1 MSLKSG
7 VGEGGRWNKGKVGG
21 ASPNVNRQKA
31 PRAQW
36 AWERPPKVISVN
48 SGGWQRPGACG
59 LARTATQRPMRMARK
74 LSHSMLHC
82 IRRHFFFFLPS
93 TTKISIGLLAGCCGQ
108 LSHSWRKWSPL
119 RDWRTL
125 TRPESIE
132 LHKYTTPASPPQGC
146 HPHSSTISSIQV
158 SLLVLNVES

>member
-7 VGEGGRWNKGKVGG
+7 VGEGGGETKGRWG
-21 ASPNVNRQKA
+21 AHPLMSIGRKPHVHNGPGSDH
-31 PRAQW
+31 PRWFQSILEADRDLEPV
-36 AWERPPKVISVN
+36 AWLGQPPRDLW
-48 SGGWQRPGACG
+48 GWLENCLIPCYIVSAD
-59 LARTATQRPMRMARK
+59 
-74 LSHSMLHC
+74 
-82 IRRHFFFFLPS
+82 FFFFLPS

-119 RDWRTL
+119 RDWWTL
-125 TRPESIE
+125 TRPESTE

-146 HPHSSTISSIQV
+146 HPHSSAISSIQV